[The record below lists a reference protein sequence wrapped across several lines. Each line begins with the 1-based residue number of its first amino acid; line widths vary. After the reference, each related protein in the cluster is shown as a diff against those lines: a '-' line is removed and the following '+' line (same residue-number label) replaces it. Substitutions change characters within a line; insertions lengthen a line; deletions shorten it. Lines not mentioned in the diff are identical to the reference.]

1 MMCCHL
7 GIVYEP
13 DSSDDTDAA
22 GVYSDSS
29 SSSSSS
35 SSTNNNGSFCSTSKS
50 SMGSS
55 DSGQYKF
62 SVVAVKRLRQEKFA
76 SVGTERDLLREAMVL
91 AQVAGHTNVAS
102 LLGVV
107 TSGTPTLL
115 VLKYCSNGT
124 LLNLLHFRHAN
135 GPELTLDERV
145 GDNYAPFYCLA
156 LPSICLCLV
165 NSSL

>member
-1 MMCCHL
+1 
-7 GIVYEP
+7 
-13 DSSDDTDAA
+13 
-22 GVYSDSS
+22 
-29 SSSSSS
+29 
-35 SSTNNNGSFCSTSKS
+35 
-50 SMGSS
+50 
-55 DSGQYKF
+55 
-62 SVVAVKRLRQEKFA
+62 
-76 SVGTERDLLREAMVL
+76 MVL

-156 LPSICLCLV
+156 LPSILFVFSELITMTHPYD
-165 NSSL
+165 SSRSIHFVRVREP